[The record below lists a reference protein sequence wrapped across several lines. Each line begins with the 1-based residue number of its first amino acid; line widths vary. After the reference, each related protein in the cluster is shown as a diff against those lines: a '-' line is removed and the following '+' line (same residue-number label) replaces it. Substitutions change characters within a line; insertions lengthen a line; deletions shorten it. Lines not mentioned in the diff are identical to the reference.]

1 MNAYTAPGIL
11 ETQSI
16 INAAAAEVWGVPVE
30 LLFTKTRKREILEPR
45 QVIQYYRYIILEQ
58 SPTKIGRETNVDE
71 STIFNSAKTIANL
84 LETDQRLNRK
94 YKLFKGLL

>member
-16 INAAAAEVWGVPVE
+16 INAAAAEIWGVPVE
-30 LLFTKTRKREILEPR
+30 LLFTRTRKREILEPR
-45 QVIQYYRYIILEQ
+45 QVIQYYRYTILQ
-58 SPTKIGRETNVDE
+58 HSPTKIGRETGVDE
-71 STIFNSAKTIANL
+71 ATIHNSVKSITNL
-84 LETDQRLNRK
+84 LSTDKRLNKK